1 MQIITDSSCDLPKEL
16 IERHD
21 IIVVPLNIEIDE
33 KSYLDGIELSH
44 HDFYDKMAKSS
55 TLPKTSQPSP
65 HSFIEAF
72 KEAAKKKKDILSVH
86 LSSKLS
92 GTFETAALARE
103 LFGEE
108 VHIFDSLS
116 GSMGL
121 GLQVLKACKLIEEGL
136 DFNGV
141 IEKLKEYRDQLKVY
155 VYLETIENAVK
166 GGRVSRTKEIIANL
180 LNVKVVV
187 HVEDGYVKILKSLRG
202 KKKAINFMMDK
213 LAEQQETIKDKVIG
227 ITHCDCLED
236 AIALKDEIMKRFNP
250 ENVIITTMG
259 PVIGT
264 HAGHGG
270 LLVTF

>member
-16 IERHD
+16 IDKHD

-33 KSYLDGIELSH
+33 SSYVDGVELSH
-44 HDFYDKMAKSS
+44 HDFYDKMAKST

-72 KEAAKKKKDILSVH
+72 KEAAKKKKEILSMH

-92 GTFETAALARE
+92 GTFETAMLARG
-103 LFGEE
+103 LLGEE

-121 GLQVLKACKLIEEGL
+121 GLQVLKACKLVEEGL
-136 DFNGV
+136 DVNGV
-141 IEKLKEYRDQLKVY
+141 IEKLKDYRDQLKVY

-166 GGRVSRTKEIIANL
+166 GGRVSKTKELIANL

-202 KKKAINFMMDK
+202 KKKAINFMLEK
-213 LAEQQETIKDKVIG
+213 IAEQQETIKDKVIG

-236 AIALKDEIMKRFNP
+236 AMALKEEIIKRFNP

-264 HAGHGG
+264 HAGQGG
-270 LLVTF
+270 LLITF

>member
-16 IERHD
+16 IEKHD
-21 IIVVPLNIEIDE
+21 IIVVPLNIEIE
-33 KSYLDGIELSH
+33 GKNYVDGVDLSH
-44 HDFYDKMAKSS
+44 QDFYVKMAESP

-72 KEAAKKKKDILSVH
+72 KEAANRQKEILSVH
-86 LSSKLS
+86 LSSRLS
-92 GTFETAALARE
+92 GTFETAILAKE
-103 LFGEE
+103 LSGQDA
-108 VHIFDSLS
+108 HIFDSLN

-136 DFNGV
+136 DIGGV
-141 IEKLKEYRDQLKVY
+141 LERLKEYRDQLKVY

-166 GGRVSRTKEIIANL
+166 GGRVSKTKELIANL

-202 KKKAINFMMDK
+202 KKRAISFMMEK
-213 LAEQQETIKDKVIG
+213 LAEQQESIKDKVIA
-227 ITHCDCLED
+227 ITHCDCLDD
-236 AIALKDEIMKRFNP
+236 AIALKEEILKRFNP

-264 HAGHGG
+264 HSGQGG
-270 LLVTF
+270 LLVAF

>member
-16 IERHD
+16 IDKHD

-33 KSYLDGIELSH
+33 NSYVDGIELSH
-44 HDFYDKMAKSS
+44 HDFYDKMGKSP

-72 KEAAKKKKDILSVH
+72 KEAASKKKEILSMH

-92 GTFETAALARE
+92 GTFETAMLARD
-103 LFGEE
+103 LLGEE

-121 GLQVLKACKLIEEGL
+121 GLQVLKACKLVEEGF
-136 DFNGV
+136 DVNSV

-166 GGRVSRTKEIIANL
+166 GGRVSKTKEIIANL

-187 HVEDGYVKILKSLRG
+187 HVEDGYVRILKSLRG
-202 KKKAINFMMDK
+202 KRKAINFMLDK
-213 LAEQQETIKDKVIG
+213 IADQQEIIKDKVIG

-236 AIALKDEIMKRFNP
+236 AMALKEEIMKRFNP

-264 HAGHGG
+264 HAGQGG
-270 LLVTF
+270 LLITF